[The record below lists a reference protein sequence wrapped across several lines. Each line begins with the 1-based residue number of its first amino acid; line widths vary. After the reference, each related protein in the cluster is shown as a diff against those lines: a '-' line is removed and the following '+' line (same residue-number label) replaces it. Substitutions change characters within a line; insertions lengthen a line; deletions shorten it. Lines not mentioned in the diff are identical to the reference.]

1 MRRNW
6 AANRILFL
14 VVSLFLCSSLIGL
27 SALGVLAPVENIAAA
42 PLNILSGV
50 MTRVS
55 LAADDASTS
64 FADVQELRQR
74 NAELETTL
82 AELQGELVELRE
94 IASDYER
101 LADLLDYTTS
111 IESREYITA
120 DIIGQGQFGLIRSV
134 IINKGTRDGL
144 ALGMPV
150 VTELGLVGRIR
161 ELTANAAQVQLITDS
176 NSFVSGRVQSS
187 RAEGIVQGE
196 GLQTGSLEMLR
207 IDPDAEVSEGDLVV
221 TSGLG
226 GNFPPDIV
234 IGQVTSVR
242 NLEFELSQEAQVTS
256 LVDFST
262 LEFVLVVTSF
272 EPADI
277 SVFDEPEDG

>member
-6 AANRILFL
+6 SANRILFL

-27 SALGVLAPVENIAAA
+27 SALGVLAPLETIATA

-111 IESREYITA
+111 TENREYITA

-207 IDPDAEVSEGDLVV
+207 IDPDADVSEGDLVV

>member
-6 AANRILFL
+6 SANRILFL
-14 VVSLFLCSSLIGL
+14 VVSLFFCSSLIGL
-27 SALGVLAPVENIAAA
+27 STLGILAPLENLIAT
-42 PLNILSGV
+42 PLNLLSGM

-55 LAADDASTS
+55 LTVDDASTS
-64 FADVQELRQR
+64 FADVQELRDR

-94 IASDYER
+94 VASDYER
-101 LADLLDYTTS
+101 LANLLDYTTS
-111 IESREYITA
+111 TENREYVTA
-120 DIIGQGQFGLIRSV
+120 DIIGQGQFGLVRSV

-144 ALGMPV
+144 TPGMPV

-161 ELTANAAQVQLITDS
+161 ELTANSAQVQLLTDAS
-176 NSFVSGRVQSS
+176 SFVSGRVQTS

-207 IDPDAEVSEGDLVV
+207 IDPDAEVNEGDLVV

-234 IGQVTSVR
+234 IGQITSVR
-242 NLEFELSQEAQVTS
+242 NLEFELSQEAQIAS

-277 SVFDEPEDG
+277 SVFDEPEDE